1 MDILEEKIYRWI
13 TERLEDSSFEDV
25 LEEYDL
31 SPQEVFVYLFNSGLV
46 KLDLGE

>member
-1 MDILEEKIYRWI
+1 MDILEQKVHRWI

-31 SPQEVFVYLFNSGLV
+31 TPQEVFIYLFNSGLIE
-46 KLDLGE
+46 LEL